1 MNWLNNYTIIIYSY
15 LGVLVV
21 EPLHRSQRGDEHRRL
36 TVHRLHQLL
45 LGSLQA
51 QRQQVV
57 PEDLPSRPE
66 HLFNVGVL
74 QQSSAHAHKLA
85 ALAGEQEYGAVSGV
99 LSGSQLPPLGLDA
112 VRERSGVF
120 WGSIRARW
128 LVGGQPPAQRH
139 QRPDL
144 PSGGGC
150 DSRWCQHGVL
160 LT

>member
-1 MNWLNNYTIIIYSY
+1 MNKLNNYIIIIYSN

-36 TVHRLHQLL
+36 TVHRLHQLP

-57 PEDLPSRPE
+57 PEDLPSRRE

-74 QQSSAHAHKLA
+74 EQSSAHAHKLA
-85 ALAGEQEYGAVSGV
+85 SLAGEQEHGAVAGV
-99 LSGSQLPPLGLDA
+99 LSGSQLPSLLGLGN
-112 VRERSGVF
+112 VQEESGVF
-120 WGSIRARW
+120 RVSIRARW
-128 LVGGQPPAQRH
+128 LAGGQPPAQRH

-144 PSGGGC
+144 PSGGGR
-150 DSRWCQHGVL
+150 DSR
-160 LT
+160 